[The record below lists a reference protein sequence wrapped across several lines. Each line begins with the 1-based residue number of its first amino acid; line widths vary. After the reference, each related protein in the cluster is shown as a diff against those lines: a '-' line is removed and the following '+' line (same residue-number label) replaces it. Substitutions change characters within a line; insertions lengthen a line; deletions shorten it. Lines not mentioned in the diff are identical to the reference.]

1 MDNLFFN
8 VKLRRDKTH
17 VVFHKRNRKS
27 IWIQDTH
34 QLYPHL
40 LRIRWSL
47 CIQIKSRKCKLCTLN
62 FLNFAFCLVFHFVPT
77 RQRHRGS
84 KMEFPSMIS
93 LIHSN
98 QNLLALLSWVE
109 EDDFWKDGVHEYRRF
124 IFLIRPWQSFHL
136 FQKLKGKVYGEK
148 AGRVRRRGWIA
159 ISLMF
164 SHRIY
169 YTAQLI
175 LPLSCPWQT
184 LLINQV
190 TFPTGMDIASESFL
204 A

>member
-1 MDNLFFN
+1 MAVFYSSTFVFPLICVMLVSRDSPFCSLYIVQHPKQHSGQSAKAWGLILFSRSNNELF
-8 VKLRRDKTH
+8 
-17 VVFHKRNRKS
+17 VFS
-27 IWIQDTH
+27 TE
-34 QLYPHL
+34 
-40 LRIRWSL
+40 
-47 CIQIKSRKCKLCTLN
+47 
-62 FLNFAFCLVFHFVPT
+62 AF
-77 RQRHRGS
+77 
-84 KMEFPSMIS
+84 KK
-93 LIHSN
+93 N

-136 FQKLKGKVYGEK
+136 FQKLKGKVYREK